1 MFLRRRF
8 YIVMVAIAAVF
19 AAAMVWPALFAVGR
33 WLIVVFALAVAA
45 DAVTLY
51 GAVRLSA
58 LRNCAQ
64 RFSMGDSNDVEV
76 VVKANSPVSLDVEM
90 VDELPCQLQ
99 QRDFNRKFHLAKN
112 ARHSLKYQ
120 VRPVTRGEYLFGNV
134 LLFASTPLG
143 LLQRRFKAAEP
154 ATVKVYPSFVKL
166 KNMELMASSAMWTVG
181 SRRIR
186 RPGNSTEFEQ
196 IRDYVQ
202 GDDYRTINWK
212 ASARRSRLMV
222 NAYQDEQERQI
233 FSLIDKGRLMQ
244 QSSEGMSM
252 LDYSIN
258 SALMLSYVAV
268 SKHDR
273 VGLITF
279 DSKMGAFV
287 PAENKTTQMA
297 TILDALYNVNTTFGE
312 SDYSMLSP
320 NVTRLV
326 PRRSLMVLYTNFT
339 DYNSLTRQLPYLR
352 LLNRSHRLL
361 VVFFEDVELDLYVE
375 EPQHTILDYYQ
386 HIVAEKLTYE
396 RRLIPKTLRQ
406 NGIYSLLTTPQSLS
420 VDVVNKYLEMKTMQ
434 LLV

>member
-19 AAAMVWPALFAVGR
+19 AAAMVWPALFVVGR
-33 WLIVVFALAVAA
+33 WLIVAFAVAVAA

-51 GAVRLSA
+51 GAVRLIA
-58 LRNCAQ
+58 LRNCAE
-64 RFSMGDSNDVEV
+64 RFSLGDNNDVEV
-76 VVKANSPVSLDVEM
+76 AVKANSPVPLHVEM
-90 VDELPCQLQ
+90 VDELPDQLQ
-99 QRDFNRKFHLAKN
+99 QRDFCRKFNLARN
-112 ARHSLKYQ
+112 GRHTLSYQ
-120 VRPVTRGEYLFGNV
+120 VRPLTRGEYLFGHV
-134 LLFASTPLG
+134 LLFVSTPLG

-154 ATVKVYPSFVKL
+154 GMAKVYPSFVKL
-166 KNMELMASSAMWTVG
+166 RNMELMASGTMWTVG

-244 QSSEGMSM
+244 QSSEGMTM

-268 SKHDR
+268 KKHDR

-279 DSKMGAFV
+279 DNKMGSFV
-287 PAENKTTQMA
+287 PAESKNTQMA
-297 TILDALYNVNTTFGE
+297 AILDALYNVSTTFGE

-320 NVTRLV
+320 NISKLV

-339 DYNSLTRQLPYLR
+339 DYNSLMRRLPYLR

-361 VVFFEDVELDLYVE
+361 VVFFEDVELGHYVQ
-375 EPQHTILDYYQ
+375 EPQQSILDYYQ
-386 HIVAEKLTYE
+386 HVVAEKLTYE
-396 RRLIPKTLRQ
+396 RRLISKTLRQ
-406 NGIYSLLTTPQSLS
+406 NGIYCLLTTPQSLS
-420 VDVVNKYLEMKTMQ
+420 LDVVNKYVEMKTMQ